1 MTIFV
6 LSASIQELS
15 KSGLRDLVTKVADSI
30 YSIVSFI
37 HQRSCRTKVVVMG
50 ILPVFPAGDHEWPNR

>member
-1 MTIFV
+1 MTILV

-15 KSGLRDLVTKVADSI
+15 KSGLRDLVTEVADSI
-30 YSIVSFI
+30 YSIISFI

-50 ILPVFPAGDHEWPNR
+50 LLPVSPTGDPEWPNR